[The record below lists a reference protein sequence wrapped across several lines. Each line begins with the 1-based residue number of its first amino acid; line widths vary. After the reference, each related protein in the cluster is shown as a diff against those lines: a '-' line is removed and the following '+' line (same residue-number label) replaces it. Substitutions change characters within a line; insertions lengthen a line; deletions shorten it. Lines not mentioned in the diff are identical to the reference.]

1 MTQKQAKKSP
11 KHQVPEVVSKF
22 PILTLCIV
30 AGVALMIGV
39 GIGGN
44 TGPAPVAAQNDSGLI
59 GTPANEPVREQPQN
73 EVKTL
78 VIEVEKPL
86 AEVSKAKDSLIVEAL
101 VVSDNTGTVNIGGTH
116 IHEPPKRTPVTVIQ
130 PIREVIVERVVKP
143 KPTRKPTR
151 IWTRPGIP
159 AHSRLGRTM
168 FTLKRFEDAGVRIY
182 VEH

>member
-1 MTQKQAKKSP
+1 MTQKIQAKVKTAP
-11 KHQVPEVVSKF
+11 KHNAPEPAKF
-22 PILTLCIV
+22 PILILCIV

-44 TGPAPVAAQNDSGLI
+44 TGPAPVAAQNDSDSI

-73 EVKTL
+73 EVL

-130 PIREVIVERVVKP
+130 PIREVIVERIVEP
-143 KPTRKPTR
+143 KPAR

-159 AHSRLGRTM
+159 AHSRLGRTLL
-168 FTLKRFEDAGVRIY
+168 TLKRFEDAGVRIY